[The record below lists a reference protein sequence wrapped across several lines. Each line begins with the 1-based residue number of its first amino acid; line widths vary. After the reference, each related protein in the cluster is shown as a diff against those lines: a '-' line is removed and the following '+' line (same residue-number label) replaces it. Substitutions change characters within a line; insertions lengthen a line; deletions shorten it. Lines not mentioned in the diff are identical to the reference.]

1 MDPSSHKGQTLLAMH
16 FIAQSAP
23 DIRRKIQKVTAGPQT
38 LMNDF
43 FQLAYSVFSN
53 RDMAEKAEC
62 LQRDKKLK

>member
-1 MDPSSHKGQTLLAMH
+1 MH

-38 LMNDF
+38 LMNDL
-43 FQLAYSVFSN
+43 FQLVYSVFSN

-62 LQRDKKLK
+62 LQRDIKLK